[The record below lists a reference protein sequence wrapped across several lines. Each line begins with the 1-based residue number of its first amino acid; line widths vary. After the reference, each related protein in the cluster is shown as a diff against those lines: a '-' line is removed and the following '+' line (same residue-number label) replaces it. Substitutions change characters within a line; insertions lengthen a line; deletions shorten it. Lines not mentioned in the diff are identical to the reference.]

1 MPWHIV
7 FSRRTRVLFHPYRGV
22 LDSGIVSSASCSC
35 WLSAARVS
43 TRSNNALYPVTVRLW
58 IWVRGWLK
66 VVLTVLHNRS
76 QNLTANMCLTTLTLS
91 SFFPLNAIK
100 FKFTYSKG
108 WRLVS
113 VIEIFLVNVI
123 VALGWV
129 VQSWVKITQGQCRI
143 WIQIWKLKKHKSI
156 LILFV
161 YKLIIATY
169 LF

>member
-1 MPWHIV
+1 MLHFYIYMPWHIV

-123 VALGWV
+123 VALFLYFCTLPFIIC
-129 VQSWVKITQGQCRI
+129 SP
-143 WIQIWKLKKHKSI
+143 
-156 LILFV
+156 LIFSHFNV
-161 YKLIIATY
+161 S
-169 LF
+169 

>member
-1 MPWHIV
+1 MAAIGNPEVWNTGEV
-7 FSRRTRVLFHPYRGV
+7 MSPKLQRLRYRFFSLLLQLTIRCPSFYLIQRCALPGHCQTLN
-22 LDSGIVSSASCSC
+22 
-35 WLSAARVS
+35 LSQ
-43 TRSNNALYPVTVRLW
+43 RLAE
-58 IWVRGWLK
+58 

-123 VALGWV
+123 VALFLYFGTIPFIIC
-129 VQSWVKITQGQCRI
+129 SP
-143 WIQIWKLKKHKSI
+143 
-156 LILFV
+156 LIFSHFNV
-161 YKLIIATY
+161 S
-169 LF
+169 